1 MRAVTLDALGTLL
14 ALEDPVPRL
23 VAALGARGATVS
35 ADAARRALQ
44 AEIVHYRAHHDE
56 AVDAA
61 ALDALRD
68 RCTEVLRDA
77 LPAEARGVDDLRG
90 ALLASLRFRPY
101 PEVAEVL
108 ADLRAAGKRLVV
120 VSNWDVSLHDVL
132 RETGLDALVDGAVT
146 SAEVGAAKPD
156 GAIFAAALQLAGEA
170 APAEALH
177 VGDSLEA
184 DLEGARRAGLSA
196 VLVVRDGRP
205 PPGAIADLRALSSL
219 AA

>member
-1 MRAVTLDALGTLL
+1 MRVVTLDALGTLL

-23 VAALGARGATVS
+23 VAALGSRGATVS
-35 ADAARRALQ
+35 AGAARRALR
-44 AEIVHYRAHHDE
+44 AEIVYYRAHHDE

-68 RCTEVLRDA
+68 RCTEVLRAA
-77 LPAEARGVDDLRG
+77 LPEDARGVDDLRG

-101 PEVAEVL
+101 AEVGDVL
-108 ADLRAAGKRLVV
+108 ADLRSAGKRLVV

-132 RETGLDALVDGAVT
+132 RETGLDALVDAAIT

-156 GAIFAAALQLAGEA
+156 GAIFAAALRLAGGM
-170 APAEALH
+170 APADALH

-184 DLEGARRAGLSA
+184 DLEGARRAGMA
-196 VLVVRDGRP
+196 GVLVVRDGRP
-205 PPGAIADLRALSSL
+205 PPGAIPDLRALSSL